1 MMSKL
6 DFVLSSLALLSILL
20 ITEFVFSRGLI

>member
-1 MMSKL
+1 MSKL

-20 ITEFVFSRGLI
+20 IAEFVFSRGLLG